1 VIKAIMLKRIAN
13 TNSGLE
19 IDASDFGRMSLNISE
34 AVSIV

>member
-1 VIKAIMLKRIAN
+1 VIKAIVSKMIAI